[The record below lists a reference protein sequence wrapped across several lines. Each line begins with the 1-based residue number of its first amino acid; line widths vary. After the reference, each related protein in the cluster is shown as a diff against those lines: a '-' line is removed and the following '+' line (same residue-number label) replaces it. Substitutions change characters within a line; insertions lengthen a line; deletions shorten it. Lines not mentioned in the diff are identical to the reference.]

1 MSTASPRPRP
11 LLPLIL
17 IGAGATF
24 AGLGLGRFAYA
35 TLLPQLIEADWFSPA
50 QASYIG
56 AANLLG
62 YLLGALASAPL
73 MRRFSSRA
81 LIRINLLV
89 ILLGFVAS
97 AWPAPFLWFAFWRLL
112 AGISGAALMVV
123 GTASMLGAMQ
133 EEDRKRGG
141 PCLFLGIGLGILAS
155 ATLVPTLLAL
165 SLSAAWLGLAAISTL
180 PLGLAL
186 WHWPAGIGERRPTPQ
201 ERAPSPGGAGSD
213 SPRLGRASRHAVVAV
228 MIAYG
233 LDAIGFVPHTLFW
246 VDTLVRQLGQPQGM
260 GTLQWALFGIGA
272 LLGPFVAGSLATRL
286 GWHRALVSALALKG
300 LAVALPLLGGGLT
313 GLSLSS
319 LLVGALIPASVALT
333 SGRLAELGGATHHPR
348 LWGLATAS
356 FAAAQALG
364 AFVFAELYVRL
375 DYSLVVYALAAI
387 ALGVAAVLLL
397 IQPRLDAQPSPYRGT

>member
-1 MSTASPRPRP
+1 MSTASILSRP

-24 AGLGLGRFAYA
+24 AGLGLGRFSYA
-35 TLLPQLIEADWFSPA
+35 TLLPQLIEAGWFSAA
-50 QASYIG
+50 QASHVG

-62 YLLGALASAPL
+62 YLFGALASAPL
-73 MRRFSSRA
+73 MRHFSSRTLVRA
-81 LIRINLLV
+81 NLLL
-89 ILLGFVAS
+89 ILLSFLAS
-97 AWPAPFLWFAFWRLL
+97 AWPAPFLWFAAWRLI
-112 AGISGAALMVV
+112 AGVAGAALMVI
-123 GTASMLGAMQ
+123 GTSSMLGAMQ

-155 ATLVPTLLAL
+155 ATVVPALLTQGL
-165 SLSAAWLGLAAISTL
+165 GIAWLGLAAISLL

-186 WHWPAGIGERRPTPQ
+186 WYWPAGVGEQRPSRQPTATSGNGTPSSH
-201 ERAPSPGGAGSD
+201 A
-213 SPRLGRASRHAVVAV
+213 RLDRASRRTIVIV

-246 VDTLVRQLGQPQGM
+246 VDTLERQLGQPAGM
-260 GTLQWALFGIGA
+260 GALQWALFGIGA
-272 LLGPFVAGSLATRL
+272 LLGPFVAGALASML
-286 GWHRALVSALALKG
+286 GWHRALMSALALKA
-300 LAVALPLLGGGLT
+300 LAVALPLFGAGLL

-319 LLVGALIPASVALT
+319 LLVGVLIPGSVALT
-333 SGRLAELGGATHHPR
+333 SGRLAELGGAAHHPR

-375 DYSLVVYALAAI
+375 DYAPGIYALAAL
-387 ALGVAAVLLL
+387 ALVFAVLLML
-397 IQPRLDAQPSPYRGT
+397 SVRRPGTQPAS